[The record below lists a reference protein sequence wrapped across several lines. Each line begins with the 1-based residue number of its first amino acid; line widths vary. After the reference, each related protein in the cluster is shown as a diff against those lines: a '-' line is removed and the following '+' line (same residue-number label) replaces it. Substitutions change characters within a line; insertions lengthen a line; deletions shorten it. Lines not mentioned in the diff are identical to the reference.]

1 MLFTCPYRVPYKH
14 DNAIYNLKKQ
24 DTHFSFLKKK
34 QAKEKLM
41 APSLI
46 KAMNGTKDRP
56 GV

>member
-1 MLFTCPYRVPYKH
+1 MSLPCPLKH
-14 DNAIYNLKKQ
+14 DNAIYNKKNKI
-24 DTHFSFLKKK
+24 HISLFLKKK
-34 QAKEKLM
+34 KQVKEKLM

>member
-1 MLFTCPYRVPYKH
+1 MIMPF
-14 DNAIYNLKKQ
+14 IIKKNKI
-24 DTHFSFLKKK
+24 HISLFLKKK